1 MKPPKKLN
9 PLIVVISIVLLGSL
23 ALFLA
28 LNYLIPKT
36 PDNGKSA
43 EGAASQSTIE
53 RGEKERAEYP
63 ILKYLPINTAVYNI
77 GYQFEADG
85 QPTITI
91 DTTEF
96 YLEYALEK
104 LTSLGTPERPANSYR
119 LKIINWTG
127 SEKETAALKKFQ
139 NHL

>member
-1 MKPPKKLN
+1 MKSPKKFN
-9 PLIVVISIVLLGSL
+9 PLVLVIIIVLLGSL

-36 PDNGKSA
+36 SDDGKSA

-53 RGEKERAEYP
+53 QGDKERTKYP
-63 ILKYLPINTAVYNI
+63 ILKYLPINNAVYDI
-77 GYQFEADG
+77 GYQFEEDG
-85 QPTITI
+85 EPTII
-91 DTTEF
+91 VDTTEF

-104 LTSLGTPERPANSYR
+104 LTSLGTADRPANSYR
-119 LKIINWTG
+119 LKIVNWTG

-139 NHL
+139 N

>member
-1 MKPPKKLN
+1 MKPPKKFN
-9 PLIVVISIVLLGSL
+9 PLIIIAIIILLGSL
-23 ALFLA
+23 ALFLT
-28 LNYLIPKT
+28 LNYLIPKSS
-36 PDNGKSA
+36 DDGKSA

-53 RGEKERAEYP
+53 QGNKERADYP
-63 ILKYLPINTAVYNI
+63 ILEYLPINTAVYNI

-104 LTSLGTPERPANSYR
+104 LTSLGTPDRPANSYR

-127 SEKETAALKKFQ
+127 SEKETDALKKFQ
-139 NHL
+139 TQL